1 MLGSCS
7 VNMKLDL
14 IFELGSNILEF
25 EKKYAKSTTTPWF
38 NNFEESGQTC
48 T

>member
-25 EKKYAKSTTTPWF
+25 EKICQIH
-38 NNFEESGQTC
+38 NNPMVYKFEESGQTC